1 MTALSVLE
9 NLCYGQHIAK
19 LFITSNARSQTSFE
33 PLTKAIKVPRDSHT
47 AGSLSFTVLEVPT
60 FLNLT
65 IEGQIFRLLIQLAPS
80 QVRFFRAIL

>member
-47 AGSLSFTVLEVPT
+47 AGSLAVLEVPT

>member
-19 LFITSNARSQTSFE
+19 LFLTSNARSQTSFE
-33 PLTKAIKVPRDSHT
+33 PLTKAIKVPRDRHT
-47 AGSLSFTVLEVPT
+47 AGSLAVLEVPT

-65 IEGQIFRLLIQLAPS
+65 IEGQIFRLLIQLALS
-80 QVRFFRAIL
+80 QVRLFRAIL